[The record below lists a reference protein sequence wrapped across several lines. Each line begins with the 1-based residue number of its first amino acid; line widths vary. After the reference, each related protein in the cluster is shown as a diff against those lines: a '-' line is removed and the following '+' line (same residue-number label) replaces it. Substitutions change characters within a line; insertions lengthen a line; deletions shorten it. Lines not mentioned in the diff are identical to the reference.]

1 VVDRSE
7 PIPADLSEAFDHAV
21 SAHIAWD
28 GRGEEPTVIV
38 HGKPT
43 LISAVASL
51 AEAYKDTMPTKLYW
65 RMVHYA
71 NRSAERRSQAA
82 RLSKDSSYESGARC
96 LLSWVEDNESKFGQ
110 QQP

>member
-1 VVDRSE
+1 VVDHPE
-7 PIPADLSEAFDHAV
+7 PIPADISEAFDQAV
-21 SAHIAWD
+21 LALIVWND
-28 GRGEEPTVIV
+28 GEEPTVIV

-82 RLSKDSSYESGARC
+82 RLSKDSSYGSGARC
-96 LLSWVEDNESKFGQ
+96 LLAWVEDNESKFGQ
-110 QQP
+110 QGP